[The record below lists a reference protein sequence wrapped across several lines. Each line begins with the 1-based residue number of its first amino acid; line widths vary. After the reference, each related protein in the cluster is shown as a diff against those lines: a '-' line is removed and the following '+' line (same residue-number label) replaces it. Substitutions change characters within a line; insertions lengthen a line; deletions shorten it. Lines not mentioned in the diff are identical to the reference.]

1 MPLSAPCDGSP
12 PGWRA
17 AAPMIAISPAMIAPR
32 SGRKTTAEYKGL
44 ALHHV
49 DVLNRDGAAVAV
61 LDDEDG
67 KADRRLRGGDRQHQQ
82 GKNLPGQVAE
92 ESGEG
97 DEVQVDGDQ
106 DQLD

>member
-1 MPLSAPCDGSP
+1 MPPSAPFDGSR

-17 AAPMIAISPAMIAPR
+17 AAPTIAISPAMIAPR
-32 SGRKTTAEYKGL
+32 SGRKTMAEYKGS

-61 LDDEDG
+61 VDDKDG
-67 KADRRLRGGDRQHQQ
+67 KADRRFRGGDRQHQQ
-82 GKNLPGQVAE
+82 CKNLPRQVAE

-97 DEVQVDGDQ
+97 DEVQVD
-106 DQLD
+106 